1 MIVYNSPGS
10 GSARS
15 DASKAVLPRATI
27 PRLSTRLRLRTAR
40 GICLMALCGCFAGGA
55 VTAAAQETA
64 TAGEP
69 SGENPKLLVA
79 QLADPSYLRREIAT
93 RQLVAAG
100 DAAVASLEEAI
111 RQGDLELVERANA
124 ILQDLATLET
134 PGDTNLAWEALSR
147 LEKTGP
153 AAAASR
159 ASAAKSFV
167 RGERSRRARAQL
179 EVAGVIVGPQ
189 EMAMGSQL
197 NVWNA
202 VRFPADWTPQGEV
215 LKWLPW
221 LYGPTTAAVEGSA
234 ASAEVLAAIGS
245 MPNVRQVQIR
255 DAELS
260 AEAIEQ
266 LGKLKRIDLL
276 ELLFVHIGDEAADL
290 AAIAELPL
298 RHTLVLTGTEF
309 DEADVE
315 KLAMQLP
322 GLEITFSRGGFLGVQ
337 CQPTGIDCRVQSVLP
352 GSAADRANIQP
363 RDVIVKLGDHKI
375 QQFADLQKAV
385 RRYTPEDQLEVTIVR
400 EGRRLVL
407 PIQLGRQ

>member
-1 MIVYNSPGS
+1 
-10 GSARS
+10 
-15 DASKAVLPRATI
+15 
-27 PRLSTRLRLRTAR
+27 
-40 GICLMALCGCFAGGA
+40 
-55 VTAAAQETA
+55 
-64 TAGEP
+64 
-69 SGENPKLLVA
+69 
-79 QLADPSYLRREIAT
+79 
-93 RQLVAAG
+93 
-100 DAAVASLEEAI
+100 
-111 RQGDLELVERANA
+111 
-124 ILQDLATLET
+124 
-134 PGDTNLAWEALSR
+134 
-147 LEKTGP
+147 
-153 AAAASR
+153 
-159 ASAAKSFV
+159 
-167 RGERSRRARAQL
+167 
-179 EVAGVIVGPQ
+179 
-189 EMAMGSQL
+189 MGSQL

-202 VRFPADWTPQGEV
+202 VRFPADWTPQEEV

-234 ASAEVLAAIGS
+234 ASAEVLAAIGR
-245 MPNVRQVQIR
+245 MPNIRQVQIR

-276 ELLFVHIGDEAADL
+276 ELLFVQIGDEAADL

-337 CQPTGIDCRVQSVLP
+337 CQPTGIDCQVQSVLP
-352 GSAADRANIQP
+352 NSAADRANIQP

-375 QQFADLQKAV
+375 QRFADLQKAV
-385 RRYTPEDQLEVTIVR
+385 RRYTPEDKLEVTIVR
-400 EGRRLVL
+400 EGRQLVL